1 MFWYPERALIILIH
15 EDMIKR
21 FGGRLG
27 FERGIEVYDVVVK
40 EVKGT
45 HGSLYRKA
53 AVFLKSMVNARIFA
67 DGNHRTA
74 YVVTDVFLDE
84 NGAEIRTSNQQE
96 IIRFIKDI
104 KTYSI
109 KEIEVWLRDGKVS

>member
-1 MFWYPERALIILIH
+1 
-15 EDMIKR
+15 MIRR
-21 FGGRLG
+21 FGGRFG
-27 FERGIEVYDVVVK
+27 FERGIEVYDFVVK

-45 HGSLYRKA
+45 RGSLYRKA
-53 AVFLKSMVNARIFA
+53 AVFLKLMVNARIFG

-74 YVVTDVFLDE
+74 FATTDVFLRM

-109 KEIEVWLRDGKVS
+109 DEIEVWLRNGEVP

>member
-1 MFWYPERALIILIH
+1 MFWYPDRALVIQFH
-15 EDMIKR
+15 DEMIEE

-40 EVKGT
+40 EVKAI
-45 HGSLYRKA
+45 HGSLFTKA
-53 AVFLKSMVNARIFA
+53 AVFLKLMVNARIFH

-74 YVVTDVFLDE
+74 FETVAVFLDE
-84 NGAEIRTSNQQE
+84 NGAEIRTTNQQE

-109 KEIEVWLRDGKVS
+109 KEIEVWLRNGKMP